1 MEVNLTG
8 NFLTLKHAA
17 PLLRR
22 SGGGAYT
29 AISSV
34 AAVIPCRFL
43 APYTTA
49 KAGVDMLVRTPPTS
63 SATGI
68 SESTRFSFT
77 DGEQG

>member
-49 KAGVDMLVRTPPTS
+49 KAGVDMLVRTAADELS
-63 SATGI
+63 H
-68 SESTRFSFT
+68 
-77 DGEQG
+77 